1 MTAHPGAPN
10 SPPIDIPK
18 IAVGAVI
25 LDESVPGE
33 IRILLVRRARPP
45 MAGRWSLPGGRL
57 EFGESIEAAV
67 RREVF
72 EESGLEVQVGPL
84 VEVVEVLD
92 PPYHYVILDY
102 VCRRMGGQLRAGDDA
117 SDVVFVRPSELEQYG
132 VTEAVVRV
140 AMKALTLT
148 F

>member
-1 MTAHPGAPN
+1 MMVHAGVPN
-10 SPPIDIPK
+10 SPPIDIPR
-18 IAVGAVI
+18 IAVGAVV

-33 IRILLVRRARPP
+33 TSILLVRRARPP

-57 EFGESIEAAV
+57 EFGERIEAAV

-72 EESGLEVQVGPL
+72 EESGLDVQVGPL

-102 VCRRMGGQLRAGDDA
+102 VCRRVGGELRAGDDA
-117 SDVVFVRPSELEQYG
+117 SDVVFVRPSELMQYG
-132 VTEAVVRV
+132 VTEAIVRV
-140 AMKALTLT
+140 AMNALTLT